1 MKFNAKFIIT
11 NKATTRECRPAINRQ
26 MLMEL
31 LEYTTTLLYLAKHC
45 NYINL
50 TALTTLPVEKL
61 FGKLR
66 INSKCDNTAIVAKE
80 VIEKSLLLD
89 ALKANIGI
97 DT

>member
-1 MKFNAKFIIT
+1 VSTSYKQIDADGIIGVYY
-11 NKATTRECRPAINRQ
+11 NIVILNQA
-26 MLMEL
+26 
-31 LEYTTTLLYLAKHC
+31 C

-50 TALTTLPVEKL
+50 IALTTLPVEKL

-66 INSKCDNTAIVAKE
+66 INSKCDNTSIVAKE